1 MKKTERKMQKERIT
15 EGKRKNVKYRERQRK
30 RWKDI

>member
-15 EGKRKNVKYRERQRK
+15 EGKRKNRNTEKECE
-30 RWKDI
+30 I